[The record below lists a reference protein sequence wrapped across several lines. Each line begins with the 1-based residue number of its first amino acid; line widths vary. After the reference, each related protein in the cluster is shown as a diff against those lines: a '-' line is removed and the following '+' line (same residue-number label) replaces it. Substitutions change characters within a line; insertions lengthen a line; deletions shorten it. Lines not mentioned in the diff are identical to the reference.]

1 MKIFSVAL
9 AAISLLF
16 LVSFKHPVNNPLRD
30 DVFKYTN
37 EFRKSKKLAELI
49 MNDELNELAEKHSKN
64 MASGKVAFG
73 HDGFSERTEKVR
85 KKLNDALVAEN
96 VAYGPYNGKEVVE
109 QWKKSSGHRANILG
123 KYKYIG
129 IGVAKSK
136 NGMVYFTQIFA
147 D

>member
-1 MKIFSVAL
+1 
-9 AAISLLF
+9 
-16 LVSFKHPVNNPLRD
+16 
-30 DVFKYTN
+30 
-37 EFRKSKKLAELI
+37 

-73 HDGFSERTEKVR
+73 HDGFQVRTEKVR

-96 VAYGPYNGKEVVE
+96 VAYGQFGGKEVVE

-129 IGVAKSK
+129 IGIAKSK
-136 NGMVYFTQIFA
+136 NGMIYFTQIFA

>member
-1 MKIFSVAL
+1 MKPFSVVL
-9 AAISLLF
+9 ASIAFLF
-16 LVSFKHPVNNPLRD
+16 LFSFKQSADNGLRD

-37 EFRKSKKLAELI
+37 QFRKSKKMTELI
-49 MNDELNELAEKHSKN
+49 MNDYLNELAEKHSKN

-73 HDGFSERTEKVR
+73 HDGFAERTEKAR
-85 KKLNDALVAEN
+85 KKLNDVLVAEN

-129 IGVAKSK
+129 IGIAKSK
-136 NGMVYFTQIFA
+136 SGMIYFTQIFA
-147 D
+147 E